1 MENIPEDM
9 QVTFE
14 TDKIEV
20 RIKKAEEKRAL
31 KEEEISASILLE
43 EMEEGTY
50 EVPVFIVLPEGYEL
64 VQDVTA
70 EIEVTKVQMTESN
83 KEQEE

>member
-1 MENIPEDM
+1 
-9 QVTFE
+9 
-14 TDKIEV
+14 
-20 RIKKAEEKRAL
+20 
-31 KEEEISASILLE
+31 
-43 EMEEGTY
+43 MEEGTY